1 MSCNNNRYAKS
12 CIRVYNIVPQTVTA
26 TAQTLNLE
34 GTAVVN
40 SGCSLTLNTAGITVN
55 KSGLYRMS
63 ADVTFTPTDAGTS
76 VIQLYKDGVAL
87 PCAIAQDT
95 AEAANTF
102 TTHVETDLCINACC
116 VNNPVIT
123 LVASGVA
130 GTVNRL
136 CVGMVKL
143 A

>member
-1 MSCNNNRYAKS
+1 MTNQYAKS
-12 CIRVYNIVPQTVTA
+12 CIRVYNNTPQVVTA

-34 GTAVVN
+34 GTPVVK
-40 SGCSLTLNTAGITVN
+40 SGCSLCLNTAGITVH
-55 KSGLYRMS
+55 KSGLYHFS
-63 ADVTFTPTDAGTS
+63 ADVTITPTAAGTS

-87 PCAIAQDT
+87 PCAIAQDVSET
-95 AEAANTF
+95 GNTF
-102 TTHVETDLCINACC
+102 TIHIETDLCINTCC
-116 VNNPVIT
+116 ANRPVIS

-136 CVGMVKL
+136 CVGALKL